1 MLMRREI
8 VEVAVGFTVRGAAQH
23 TTTCTVAEGP
33 QCVSNRLRGS
43 TVYRRGPGR
52 EYSPRV
58 DKSRAFSYG
67 RQA

>member
-1 MLMRREI
+1 MRREI
-8 VEVAVGFTVRGAAQH
+8 VEVADGFTFRGVAEH

-33 QCVSNRLRGS
+33 QCVSNRLGGS
-43 TVYRRGPGR
+43 RVYRRGPGR
-52 EYSPRV
+52 EYSPRA